1 MLSRT
6 RGIDRGN
13 GRDHSKG
20 FGGSLAGEWLCLT
33 LTQHIVGAAA
43 ATRLPPLRPPSIPPR
58 CGRLRR
64 NPRHSRSAFPS
75 GSGAQGAEA
84 GWRGWWGC
92 RRHGSSLEGQ
102 RRRGGGG
109 RSRGASRRSPINE
122 SLCRG
127 RSGFQAPSS
136 PLASFRRRSRVRWL
150 SAEPGRAGVW
160 LSLQLVP
167 LSLAAR
173 GGPHCC
179 SGGLMVPANTS
190 LPRPPLPSPTGPF
203 PTMLP
208 AHQLCSVWLKQVSI
222 TRANLPF

>member
-6 RGIDRGN
+6 HGIDRGN
-13 GRDHSKG
+13 GWDDSKG

-33 LTQHIVGAAA
+33 LTQHTVGAAA
-43 ATRLPPLRPPSIPPR
+43 ATRLPPLRPPPIPPR

-84 GWRGWWGC
+84 GWRGC

-122 SLCRG
+122 SGSRG

-136 PLASFRRRSRVRWL
+136 PSRYSGAAAECPGAAQSRVGRERGSLCNLYLCPWLLRRSDGPHEHIPSPSS
-150 SAEPGRAGVW
+150 SAFPHR
-160 LSLQLVP
+160 P
-167 LSLAAR
+167 LSYHATGTPALFGLAEA
-173 GGPHCC
+173 G
-179 SGGLMVPANTS
+179 
-190 LPRPPLPSPTGPF
+190 F
-203 PTMLP
+203 YY
-208 AHQLCSVWLKQVSI
+208 
-222 TRANLPF
+222 TRKLAVLNKIN